1 MSTLRYLRQQWRA
14 YQKRRC
20 QREPWKA
27 LGNDLEGTQIFP
39 LMCHLMDS
47 VFPMCSPRMMRLPP
61 QIHFMV
67 SDIRP
72 PWALTLPLNS
82 QDIGTSRWQL
92 AIESYTYFRPIRKGS
107 PLPQLCRFSAAGN

>member
-1 MSTLRYLRQQWRA
+1 
-14 YQKRRC
+14 
-20 QREPWKA
+20 
-27 LGNDLEGTQIFP
+27 
-39 LMCHLMDS
+39 MDS
-47 VFPMCSPRMMRLPP
+47 VFPMCSPRVMRLPP

-107 PLPQLCRFSAAGN
+107 PLPQLCRFSAAGNDSLTTRYGDRRLKSAKARSRGKLGTGWQRALWGF